1 MAKIVIAGEIKFVYV
16 FKLHGLVW
24 FIGFEHAQSER
35 LFFYLSNDILVK
47 LNP

>member
-24 FIGFEHAQSER
+24 SIGFEHAQSER
-35 LFFYLSNDILVK
+35 LLFLSNEILVK